1 MFIKRGPSPRFSGIE
16 TRVRGVRRVSA
27 AGTNAPADQAP
38 LVAPP
43 YPGWACHVWQRI
55 CSIDDAP
62 GGRPV
67 RRRRSGTVRAARDE
81 EARQGGRLRTC
92 GHRRGRDRCC
102 YIKET
107 APRKSAPATADWTAP
122 GCAAERARVNTAS
135 ARNAGARGTRR
146 RAHREQKPDEP
157 KFVSEREQREDHP
170 HRKQVDAPANQIGR
184 QHVVREGLAD
194 EENDGHD
201 GGRRPARPEL
211 RVDTT
216 ILWFGPCGAFFHP
229 GRLIQKPARAADV
242 KNGRHRALATCSLL
256 PDHPGRMSTTA
267 PWRGMGNAKSNP
279 PTNKL
284 LASTSKYVVLF
295 KIQRIGD
302 NEIRNFKLAGH
313 GPHPVAIN
321 ESAHLSGS

>member
-1 MFIKRGPSPRFSGIE
+1 MLPL
-16 TRVRGVRRVSA
+16 TR
-27 AGTNAPADQAP
+27 PP

-43 YPGWACHVWQRI
+43 YPGWARHVWQRI

-67 RRRRSGTVRAARDE
+67 RRRRSGTVRAVRDE

-170 HRKQVDAPANQIGR
+170 HRKQVDGTRFHNHDRFCAGTGTPGIFTLTVPR
-184 QHVVREGLAD
+184 TVRLTKYSVFQSS
-194 EENDGHD
+194 
-201 GGRRPARPEL
+201 PP
-211 RVDTT
+211 
-216 ILWFGPCGAFFHP
+216 
-229 GRLIQKPARAADV
+229 KPM
-242 KNGRHRALATCSLL
+242 LL
-256 PDHPGRMSTTA
+256 
-267 PWRGMGNAKSNP
+267 
-279 PTNKL
+279 
-284 LASTSKYVVLF
+284 V
-295 KIQRIGD
+295 
-302 NEIRNFKLAGH
+302 AG
-313 GPHPVAIN
+313 
-321 ESAHLSGS
+321 